1 MNLSFSCHPQANT
14 AFQEAEL
21 ERIRKLNACMRA
33 FCELER
39 AALSARSELLTTLEQ
54 AIQSQNGEEDMALFI
69 AQERNVELTHKY
81 TYAVGLME
89 SHRHRM
95 YGASSLPARIAFTY
109 SCF

>member
-1 MNLSFSCHPQANT
+1 MDHYCYCVINSSFCLPHQLQANA

-21 ERIRKLNACMRA
+21 DRIRKLNSCMGA

-39 AALSARSELLTTLEQ
+39 AALSTRSELLTTLEQ
-54 AIQSQNGEEDMALFI
+54 AIQSQNAEEDMALFI

-95 YGASSLPARIAFTY
+95 
-109 SCF
+109 